1 MPYGLEVILLLEI
14 LQFALIAI
22 TKKGETMKGLKI
34 DIQDDTIEH
43 LIITIER
50 IIQEIK
56 EGNTTGYGY
65 EVEDL

>member
-1 MPYGLEVILLLEI
+1 
-14 LQFALIAI
+14 
-22 TKKGETMKGLKI
+22 MKGLKI